1 VAVLP
6 HRAFDPVAADF
17 ADRRAVARARAGH
30 PEAFEEVVR
39 RHARGLLALCSRIL
53 NDGPMGEDLAQET
66 FARAYSSLGSF
77 RGEGT
82 FRHWLYSIAANGCRD
97 FLKAGGRGERPSDLS
112 GDELWTVLDP
122 ERDAAAHQ
130 ALEALA
136 DAVDALP
143 PGCREAFVLFHLE
156 SLSYEQI
163 SAMTGVAVNALKVR
177 VHRAR
182 TLLRGR
188 LGEVLGAGAP
198 AGR

>member
-1 VAVLP
+1 
-6 HRAFDPVAADF
+6 VAADF

-39 RHARGLLALCSRIL
+39 RHARGLRALCSRIV
-53 NDGPMGEDLAQET
+53 NDGPMGEDLTQET

-97 FLKAGGRGERPSDLS
+97 FLKSGGHGERPSDLS

-122 ERDAAAHQ
+122 ERDAAGRQ
-130 ALEALA
+130 ALVALA
-136 DAVDALP
+136 EAVTALP

-156 SLSYEQI
+156 SLSYEEI

-188 LGEVLGAGAP
+188 LGEVLEAGAL